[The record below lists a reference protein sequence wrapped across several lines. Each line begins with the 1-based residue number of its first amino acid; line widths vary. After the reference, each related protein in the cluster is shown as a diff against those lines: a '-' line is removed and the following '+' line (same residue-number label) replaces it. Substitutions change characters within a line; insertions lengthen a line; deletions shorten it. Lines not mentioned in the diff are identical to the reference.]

1 MDVGSVRLL
10 HSSNYWPLKQ
20 IYAIFSALAHVKALT
35 VDSVVSNL
43 AYARAYIEFMTFE
56 SEACETIAPAY
67 TDLMVFEVNGLE
79 SHCKPFDYKDNQKRI
94 LSAELATKEF
104 FSAAPSCF
112 GYDWCIYFDPTNNK
126 LHLQNLNNSVP
137 VEFTEEGLCV
147 ASFGLE

>member
-1 MDVGSVRLL
+1 MHHNL
-10 HSSNYWPLKQ
+10 HLRSPVY
-20 IYAIFSALAHVKALT
+20 
-35 VDSVVSNL
+35 
-43 AYARAYIEFMTFE
+43 
-56 SEACETIAPAY
+56 
-67 TDLMVFEVNGLE
+67 GLE
-79 SHCKPFDYKDNQKRI
+79 SQYKPFDYKDNQKRI